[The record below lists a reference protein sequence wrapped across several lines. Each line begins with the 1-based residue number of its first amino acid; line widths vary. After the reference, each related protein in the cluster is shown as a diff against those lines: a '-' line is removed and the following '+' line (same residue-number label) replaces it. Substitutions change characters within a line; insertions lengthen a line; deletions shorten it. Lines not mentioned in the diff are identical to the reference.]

1 MTFVWL
7 DGALQPRE
15 EAHLSV
21 DDLAVLYGAACF
33 ETMRAFGGVV
43 FRLDRHL
50 DRLHEGLDAIHVSPP
65 ARDVLRSAIAA
76 ALSANGLR
84 EARIRLTVTPGR
96 GVGRPDL
103 RAANGPTVLIVAEP
117 APDDPEP
124 ARVAVASLRIDEA
137 RPLAFAKTAHY
148 LLSLLA
154 LDEARSA
161 GCDEALLLNR
171 FDRVAEGATSNV
183 FAVLDG
189 RLLTPPLVDG
199 PLPGVTREAVLECA
213 ARLALPAG
221 ERSLTL
227 EDLAAAEELLLTN
240 SVVGVRSVASIAGR
254 WFAPAAPGPITAA
267 LQVEY
272 RRLVGRE
279 CGIEE

>member
-1 MTFVWL
+1 MTLVWL

-15 EAHLSV
+15 EARLSV

-33 ETMRAFGGVV
+33 ETMRAFGGIA
-43 FRLDRHL
+43 FRLERHL
-50 DRLHEGLDAIHVSPP
+50 DRLYEGLDAIHVSPP

-103 RAANGPTVLIVAEP
+103 RAANGPTVLVVVEP
-117 APDDPEP
+117 APDDPVP

-137 RPLAFAKTAHY
+137 RHLAFAKTANY
-148 LLSLLA
+148 LPSLLA

-171 FDRVAEGATSNV
+171 LDRVAECATSNV

-189 RLLTPPLVDG
+189 RLVTPPRAEG

-213 ARLALPAG
+213 VRLDLPAG
-221 ERSLTL
+221 ERALTL
-227 EDLAAAEELLLTN
+227 EDLAAAEEVFLTN
-240 SVVGVRSVASIAGR
+240 SVVGIRSVASIAGR
-254 WFAPAAPGPITAA
+254 WSASAAPGPITAA
-267 LQVEY
+267 MQDEY

-279 CGIEE
+279 CGIGE